1 MRAGDPALTRRT
13 CKTAALN
20 STWSQRRSHTSAA
33 RSPCRKASRIIIAS
47 RWPYRLALATRDHA
61 CVEAVRAEQ
70 RLCRAVAARGRDA
83 RRCSAVRRGDSSSPR
98 PLQAVA
104 PLDPIG
110 YRTDSG
116 GMRSAA
122 MYTLLES
129 AKMNRL
135 DPEAYQRDV
144 LARIARSIASAN
156 SCPGTE
162 SRPADAPTSIIT
174 YLRHHAVCT
183 LRARANAAT
192 VVLQLCARGSRHRQL
207 MRSGLAGRKIKAPW
221 MRITNAGRFTLI
233 N

>member
-1 MRAGDPALTRRT
+1 MPALTRDTTDGRLEMT
-13 CKTAALN
+13 NNAVERAI
-20 STWSQRRSHTSAA
+20 R
-33 RSPCRKASRIIIAS
+33 P
-47 RWPYRLALATRDHA
+47 LALTRKNYLFA
-61 CVEAVRAEQ
+61 
-70 RLCRAVAARGRDA
+70 G
-83 RRCSAVRRGDSSSPR
+83 S
-98 PLQAVA
+98 
-104 PLDPIG
+104 
-110 YRTDSG
+110 DSG

-135 DPEAYQRDV
+135 DPEAYLRDV